1 MNTDPRP
8 TRPVSADEL
17 ASRQAQARLSA
28 EEKKNNKARFIAL
41 GGVGLAAVLGGGAA
55 AYAATHNSGKPEEE
69 EEEIVIGEPAQPA
82 PAPQPTPQPAPAPA
96 HHAAPAQPDQQ
107 EEPEKPEPEKPEPE
121 KPEPEKPEPEK
132 PEPEKPEPEKPEP
145 EKPEPPTPPTPP
157 TPVDDNHV
165 EAIAFVDDA
174 GTVWVRIDDDKYVN
188 EQGELW
194 TEELA
199 EQHVVVAFM
208 PNESD
213 TYVLV
218 DPQTASYA
226 HYPDGDKIVQLT
238 PPATPEDSPINH
250 EDDIIVPDDP
260 TDDVLADNT
269 KGEEHPHTDDTDD
282 DIVIT
287 DDDHGLPQCEPD
299 IEVEIITEDI
309 TLENCHLDADIDE
322 EATPMPDDPEPADL
336 GNEDLTAD
344 L

>member
-1 MNTDPRP
+1 M
-8 TRPVSADEL
+8 
-17 ASRQAQARLSA
+17 
-28 EEKKNNKARFIAL
+28 
-41 GGVGLAAVLGGGAA
+41 
-55 AYAATHNSGKPEEE
+55 
-69 EEEIVIGEPAQPA
+69 
-82 PAPQPTPQPAPAPA
+82 
-96 HHAAPAQPDQQ
+96 
-107 EEPEKPEPEKPEPE
+107 
-121 KPEPEKPEPEK
+121 
-132 PEPEKPEPEKPEP
+132 
-145 EKPEPPTPPTPP
+145 
-157 TPVDDNHV
+157 
-165 EAIAFVDDA
+165 
-174 GTVWVRIDDDKYVN
+174 RIDDDKYVN

-208 PNESD
+208 PNEND

>member
-1 MNTDPRP
+1 M
-8 TRPVSADEL
+8 
-17 ASRQAQARLSA
+17 
-28 EEKKNNKARFIAL
+28 
-41 GGVGLAAVLGGGAA
+41 
-55 AYAATHNSGKPEEE
+55 
-69 EEEIVIGEPAQPA
+69 
-82 PAPQPTPQPAPAPA
+82 
-96 HHAAPAQPDQQ
+96 
-107 EEPEKPEPEKPEPE
+107 
-121 KPEPEKPEPEK
+121 
-132 PEPEKPEPEKPEP
+132 
-145 EKPEPPTPPTPP
+145 
-157 TPVDDNHV
+157 
-165 EAIAFVDDA
+165 
-174 GTVWVRIDDDKYVN
+174 RIDDDKYVN

-208 PNESD
+208 PNEND

-269 KGEEHPHTDDTDD
+269 KGEEHTHTDDTDD

>member
-1 MNTDPRP
+1 M
-8 TRPVSADEL
+8 
-17 ASRQAQARLSA
+17 
-28 EEKKNNKARFIAL
+28 
-41 GGVGLAAVLGGGAA
+41 GLAAVLGGGAA

-121 KPEPEKPEPEK
+121 KPEP
-132 PEPEKPEPEKPEP
+132 
-145 EKPEPPTPPTPP
+145 PTPPTPP

-208 PNESD
+208 PNEND

-269 KGEEHPHTDDTDD
+269 KGEEHTHTDDTDD

-299 IEVEIITEDI
+299 IEVKIITEDI